1 MDIVERARLKSKYIR
16 MKFDA
21 DLFDELADEIEFL
34 RKERDR
40 LREALKQI
48 IEPIGPSYPD
58 SLIHNDLKI
67 IEIARAALK
76 D

>member
-1 MDIVERARLKSKYIR
+1 MDRETETVINRLMS
-16 MKFDA
+16 
-21 DLFDELADEIEFL
+21 DLKAAQDLSTYLTANNKKL
-34 RKERDR
+34 RK
-40 LREALKQI
+40 ALKQI

-67 IEIARAALK
+67 IEIARTALK